1 MAGSSRKSYDPTHY
15 PGFALLSAI
24 CLGLLYIPLG
34 VLVLFSFNER
44 RSVSNWSDFSLD
56 WYAKALANDAI
67 RQAAINSLLVAVVAT
82 LAATVLA
89 TAAALATARGQRF
102 RGLALCYAV
111 INSPLMVPEIV
122 TAVALLSFLSL
133 IGLQLGVGNVMIAH
147 AVFCIPFAY
156 LPIRARLRSMDTTL
170 EEAAADLHADP
181 VRVFRYITLPLIMP
195 GILAGAALAF
205 VISLDDFI
213 ITQMVASAGA
223 TTLPVYIYGQ
233 VRMGVTPEVNAV
245 STMLLG
251 VSAVFVSLMFLFRKR
266 EKS

>member
-1 MAGSSRKSYDPTHY
+1 MAAPSRKSFDPTHY

-44 RSVSNWSDFSLD
+44 RSVSNWSNFSLD

-67 RQAAINSLLVAVVAT
+67 RQAATNSLLVAVVAT

-102 RGLALCYAV
+102 RGLAMCYAV

-156 LPIRARLRSMDTTL
+156 LPIRARLRGMDTTL

-181 VRVFRYITLPLIMP
+181 VRVFRYVTLPLIMP

-223 TTLPVYIYGQ
+223 TTLPVYIYSQ

-245 STMLLG
+245 SSMLLG